1 MQASDMEQKRNT
13 NLVKIIAKYLLI
25 LGHINYNRIEYNKEV
40 NDVKR
45 KIIYEKKTYH
55 LYKLIS
61 NTLYKDTYDDIN
73 DTFKTSTLDLIIED
87 GKYNKYKN
95 LTYIYNYLETRYVN
109 ISSNNN
115 NYLENII
122 SSINN
127 KLNDDNMK
135 FNNENKT
142 AQYIFRDNI
151 DNIRYPDAYEDEQEI
166 LNIANNVSTFDFGS
180 TYIFNMLLLILY
192 YYLIVKK
199 T

>member
-1 MQASDMEQKRNT
+1 MEEKRNT
-13 NLVKIIAKYLLI
+13 NLVKIIGKYLLI
-25 LGHINYNRIEYNKEV
+25 LGHINANRNEFNNEKDEA
-40 NDVKR
+40 KR

-87 GKYNKYKN
+87 EKYNKYKN

-151 DNIRYPDAYEDEQEI
+151 DNIRNPDAYEDEQEI

-180 TYIFNMLLLILY
+180 TYIFNMLLLIIY